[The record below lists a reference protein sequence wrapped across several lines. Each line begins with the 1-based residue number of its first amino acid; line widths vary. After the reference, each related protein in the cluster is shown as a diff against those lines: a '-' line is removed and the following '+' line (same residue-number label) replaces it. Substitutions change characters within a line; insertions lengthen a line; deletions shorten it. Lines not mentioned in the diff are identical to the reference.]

1 MKKGSLLI
9 GACGALQIIFAIYLF
24 ALCGVLFSSETFVLD
39 LSTGFVEV
47 FNSSPSIEVTR
58 NGFLAIFVVLAFFAL
73 VLGVLRFKQIR
84 VELGEYYKDS
94 SKLVSSMIYMLI
106 CACLFFVLFGICN
119 QADVYIPLILVAA
132 IIPLVTFL
140 VTLFAIVVFHIGKK
154 NSLKPKP
161 ASIVATGDHYT
172 ALKRLN
178 SLKESGEISKKE
190 YEKEKE
196 KILGK

>member
-9 GACGALQIIFAIYLF
+9 GACGVLQIIFAIYLF

-73 VLGVLRFKQIR
+73 VLGLLRFKQIK

-94 SKLVSSMIYMLI
+94 SKLVLSMTYMFV
-106 CACLFFVLFGICN
+106 CAGLFFVLFGICAN
-119 QADVYIPLILVAA
+119 AGVFIALVLVAA
-132 IIPLVTFL
+132 LIPLLAFFT
-140 VTLFAIVVFHIGKK
+140 TLFAIISFHIGKK

-161 ASIVATGDHYT
+161 ASIVVTADHYT
-172 ALKRLN
+172 ALKKLN
-178 SLKESGEISKKE
+178 TLKESGEISENE
-190 YEKEKE
+190 YKKEKE